1 MKRVLIVIL
10 VCACALAEAA
20 PSAKKLEKAG
30 KRMPVPPPSK
40 RRIAEIAEWL
50 PEKPA
55 APGARITDR
64 KAWEKLAELDSAA
77 RIIRKAESIL
87 KLPVPECP
95 DNLYL
100 EYSRT
105 GFRTDYQIPFN
116 TRIANAQ
123 TLATAE
129 CLENKERFL
138 PKLTEYLEAI
148 CAERSWVYPAHDRG
162 LRTFEGK
169 EFNVDLGASARAWG
183 CAWIVSVLKGS
194 MSELL
199 ARKVNLPSLWL
210 SPKTRMAL
218 FNCLLPLRRFML
230 SWPLLWTVGCVVVT

>member
-1 MKRVLIVIL
+1 MKRVLITIL
-10 VCACALAEAA
+10 LCACALVEAA
-20 PSAKKLEKAG
+20 PSAKKLEKTG

-50 PEKPA
+50 PAKPA

-116 TRIANAQ
+116 ARIANAQ

-199 ARKVNLPSLWL
+199 ARKVKGELE
-210 SPKTRMAL
+210 
-218 FNCLLPLRRFML
+218 RRIFTTARGRGG
-230 SWPLLWTVGCVVVT
+230 SHGPRDVR